1 MVLEVLILRIEVFC
15 MPLLAVSNIKKSFV
29 ERTLFEGMSFE
40 IDASDKVGLVGANGC
55 GKTTLFNILSK
66 RDVPDE
72 GSVYISRD
80 AVIGTMQQHTDD
92 GENTLFESVL
102 SVFSYLEQIE
112 RKLDEI
118 NAELEHGEGSIDAL
132 IAKQHR
138 LNEEYELRGGLT
150 YKSRARAAALGLG
163 FTEDDLSRPM
173 SSFSGGQRNKVQ
185 LARLLLSEANL
196 LLLDEPTNHLDI
208 ESVEWLED
216 FLRSYRKAFI
226 VISHDRYFLDKV
238 TDKTIEIKDRTI
250 YATNGNYSR
259 HIEKRATDRE
269 IQMRQYLNT
278 QKEIRRIYGIVE
290 QQRRWGQERNF
301 VTAASKLKQI
311 ERLKST
317 LVEPERDLATVHFGF
332 SAREISGN
340 DVLMAHGIR
349 KSYVDKHV
357 LNGIDLHVLKG
368 ERIFIVGANGCGKT
382 TLLRILA
389 RTERPDAGYFNFGA
403 NVEAAY
409 YDQTLSQLNDG
420 NTVLNEAWDD
430 HYLTMTQTQIRS
442 TLAAFLFRGDDI
454 EKKVGCLSGG
464 EKARLQ
470 LLKLMLSK
478 ANLLL
483 LDEPT
488 NHLDIASREAL
499 ERALENYG
507 GTLIVVTHDRYLI
520 NRLADKV
527 LYMDNGVV
535 SEHIGGYD
543 ELMEDLERKKV
554 ETVVEAE
561 AQRPRQNDYRAQ
573 KERQSA
579 INRQKGEV
587 RRSEERIAALEG
599 EIAAMEKEL
608 AKPTVASDYKKAG
621 ELSAKIDSRRAELN
635 GLYEAWDEAQR
646 KLDEMEGKN

>member
-1 MVLEVLILRIEVFC
+1 

-29 ERTLFEGMSFE
+29 ERTLFEGISFE

-102 SVFSYLEQIE
+102 SVFGYLEQIE

-118 NAELEHGEGSIDAL
+118 NAELERGEGNINAL

-185 LARLLLSEANL
+185 LAKLLLSEANL

-349 KSYVDKHV
+349 KSYEDKHV

-507 GTLIVVTHDRYLI
+507 GTMIVVTHDRYLI

>member
-1 MVLEVLILRIEVFC
+1 

-40 IDASDKVGLVGANGC
+40 IDATDKVGLVGANGC

-66 RDVPDE
+66 RYVPDE

-102 SVFSYLEQIE
+102 SVFDYLEQIE

-118 NAELEHGEGSIDAL
+118 NAELERGEGNINAL

-185 LARLLLSEANL
+185 LAKLLLSEANL

-311 ERLKST
+311 ERLKAT
-317 LVEPERDLATVHFGF
+317 LVEPERDLATVNFGF
-332 SAREISGN
+332 SAKEISGN
-340 DVLMAHGIR
+340 DVLMGHGIR
-349 KSYVDKHV
+349 KSYGAKHV

-507 GTLIVVTHDRYLI
+507 GTMIVVTHDRYLI

-646 KLDEMEGKN
+646 KLDEMEGQN

>member
-1 MVLEVLILRIEVFC
+1 

-40 IDASDKVGLVGANGC
+40 IDATDKVGLVGANGC

-92 GENTLFESVL
+92 CENTLFESVL
-102 SVFSYLEQIE
+102 SVFDYLEQIE

-138 LNEEYELRGGLT
+138 LNEEYERQGGLT

-216 FLRSYRKAFI
+216 FLHSYRKAFI

-349 KSYVDKHV
+349 KSYGDKHV

-507 GTLIVVTHDRYLI
+507 GTMIVVTHDRYLI

-646 KLDEMEGKN
+646 KLDEMEGQN

>member
-1 MVLEVLILRIEVFC
+1 

-29 ERTLFEGMSFE
+29 ERTLFEGISFE

-55 GKTTLFNILSK
+55 GKTTMLNIISK

-102 SVFSYLEQIE
+102 SVFDYLEQIE

-118 NAELEHGEGSIDAL
+118 NAELERGEGSIDAL

-138 LNEEYELRGGLT
+138 LNEEYERQGGLT

-185 LARLLLSEANL
+185 LAKLLLSEANL

-311 ERLKST
+311 ERLKAT
-317 LVEPERDLATVHFGF
+317 LVEPERDLATVNFGF
-332 SAREISGN
+332 SAKEISGN
-340 DVLMAHGIR
+340 DVLMGHGIR
-349 KSYVDKHV
+349 KSYGAKHV

-507 GTLIVVTHDRYLI
+507 GTMIVVTHDRYLI

-554 ETVVEAE
+554 ETVVEAD

-646 KLDEMEGKN
+646 KLDEMEGKS

>member
-1 MVLEVLILRIEVFC
+1 

-29 ERTLFEGMSFE
+29 ERTLFEGISFE

-102 SVFSYLEQIE
+102 SVFGYLEQIE

-118 NAELEHGEGSIDAL
+118 NAELERGEGNINAL

-507 GTLIVVTHDRYLI
+507 GTMIVVTHDRYLI

>member
-1 MVLEVLILRIEVFC
+1 

-29 ERTLFEGMSFE
+29 ERTLFEGISFE

-102 SVFSYLEQIE
+102 SVFDYLEQIE

-138 LNEEYELRGGLT
+138 LNEEYERQGGLT

-507 GTLIVVTHDRYLI
+507 GTMIVVTHDRYLI

>member
-55 GKTTLFNILSK
+55 GKTTLLNILSK

-102 SVFSYLEQIE
+102 SVFGYLEQIE

-118 NAELEHGEGSIDAL
+118 NAELERGEGNINAL

-138 LNEEYELRGGLT
+138 LNEEYERQGGLT

-403 NVEAAY
+403 NVDVAY

-507 GTLIVVTHDRYLI
+507 GTMIVVTHDRYLI

>member
-1 MVLEVLILRIEVFC
+1 

-29 ERTLFEGMSFE
+29 ERTLFEGISFE

-55 GKTTLFNILSK
+55 GKTTLLNIISK

-102 SVFSYLEQIE
+102 SVFDYLEQIE

-118 NAELEHGEGSIDAL
+118 NAELERGEGSIDAL

-138 LNEEYELRGGLT
+138 LNEEYERQGGLT

-185 LARLLLSEANL
+185 LAKLLLSEANL

-238 TDKTIEIKDRTI
+238 TAKTIEIKDRTI

-311 ERLKST
+311 ERLKAT

-332 SAREISGN
+332 SAKEISGN
-340 DVLMAHGIR
+340 DVLMGHGIR
-349 KSYVDKHV
+349 KSYGAKHV

-507 GTLIVVTHDRYLI
+507 GTMIVVTHDRYLI

-543 ELMEDLERKKV
+543 ELIEDLERKKV

-646 KLDEMEGKN
+646 KLDEMEGKS

>member
-1 MVLEVLILRIEVFC
+1 

-29 ERTLFEGMSFE
+29 ERTLFEGISFE

-507 GTLIVVTHDRYLI
+507 GTMIVVTHDRYLI

-646 KLDEMEGKN
+646 KLDEMEGQN

>member
-1 MVLEVLILRIEVFC
+1 

-29 ERTLFEGMSFE
+29 ERTLFEGISFE

-55 GKTTLFNILSK
+55 GKTTLLNIISK

-102 SVFSYLEQIE
+102 SVFDYLEQIE

-118 NAELEHGEGSIDAL
+118 NAELERGEGSIDAL

-138 LNEEYELRGGLT
+138 LNEEYERQGGLT

-185 LARLLLSEANL
+185 LAKLLLSEANL

-311 ERLKST
+311 ERLKAT

-332 SAREISGN
+332 SAKEISGN
-340 DVLMAHGIR
+340 DVLMGHGIR
-349 KSYVDKHV
+349 KSYGAKHV

-507 GTLIVVTHDRYLI
+507 GTMIVVTHDRYLI

-554 ETVVEAE
+554 ETVVEAD
-561 AQRPRQNDYRAQ
+561 AHRPRQNDYRAQ

-646 KLDEMEGKN
+646 KLDEMEGKS

>member
-1 MVLEVLILRIEVFC
+1 

-40 IDASDKVGLVGANGC
+40 IDATDKVGLVGANGC

-102 SVFSYLEQIE
+102 SVFGYLEQIE

-118 NAELEHGEGSIDAL
+118 NAELERGEGSIDAL

-138 LNEEYELRGGLT
+138 LNEEYERQGGLT

-507 GTLIVVTHDRYLI
+507 GTMIVVTHDRYLI

>member
-1 MVLEVLILRIEVFC
+1 

-29 ERTLFEGMSFE
+29 ERTLFEGISFE

-102 SVFSYLEQIE
+102 SVFGYLEQIE

-118 NAELEHGEGSIDAL
+118 NAELERGEGNINAL

-138 LNEEYELRGGLT
+138 LNEEYERQGGLT

-382 TLLRILA
+382 TLLRIFA

-507 GTLIVVTHDRYLI
+507 GTMIVVTHDRYLI

-646 KLDEMEGKN
+646 KLDEMEGQN

>member
-1 MVLEVLILRIEVFC
+1 

-29 ERTLFEGMSFE
+29 ERTLFEGISFE

-102 SVFSYLEQIE
+102 SVFDYLEQIE

-118 NAELEHGEGSIDAL
+118 NAELERGEGSIDAL

-138 LNEEYELRGGLT
+138 LNEEYERQGGLT

-349 KSYVDKHV
+349 KSYGDKHV

-507 GTLIVVTHDRYLI
+507 GT
-520 NRLADKV
+520 RLWLRMTD
-527 LYMDNGVV
+527 
-535 SEHIGGYD
+535 I
-543 ELMEDLERKKV
+543 
-554 ETVVEAE
+554 
-561 AQRPRQNDYRAQ
+561 
-573 KERQSA
+573 
-579 INRQKGEV
+579 
-587 RRSEERIAALEG
+587 
-599 EIAAMEKEL
+599 
-608 AKPTVASDYKKAG
+608 
-621 ELSAKIDSRRAELN
+621 
-635 GLYEAWDEAQR
+635 
-646 KLDEMEGKN
+646 

>member
-1 MVLEVLILRIEVFC
+1 

-29 ERTLFEGMSFE
+29 ERTLFEGISFE

-55 GKTTLFNILSK
+55 GKTTLLNIISK

-102 SVFSYLEQIE
+102 SVFDYLEQIE

-118 NAELEHGEGSIDAL
+118 NAELERGEGSIDAL

-138 LNEEYELRGGLT
+138 LNEEYERQGGLT

-185 LARLLLSEANL
+185 LAKLLLSEANL

-311 ERLKST
+311 ERLKAT
-317 LVEPERDLATVHFGF
+317 LVEPERDLATVNFGF
-332 SAREISGN
+332 SAKEISGN
-340 DVLMAHGIR
+340 DVLMGHGIR
-349 KSYVDKHV
+349 KSYGAKHV

-507 GTLIVVTHDRYLI
+507 GTMIVVTHDRYLI

-554 ETVVEAE
+554 ETVVEAD

-646 KLDEMEGKN
+646 KLDEMEGKS

>member
-1 MVLEVLILRIEVFC
+1 

-29 ERTLFEGMSFE
+29 ERTLFEGISFE

-55 GKTTLFNILSK
+55 GKTTLLNIISK

-102 SVFSYLEQIE
+102 SVFDYLEQIE

-118 NAELEHGEGSIDAL
+118 NAELERGEGSIDAL

-138 LNEEYELRGGLT
+138 LNEEYERQGGLT

-185 LARLLLSEANL
+185 LAKLLLSEANL

-311 ERLKST
+311 ERLKAT
-317 LVEPERDLATVHFGF
+317 LVEPERDLATVNFGF
-332 SAREISGN
+332 SAKEISGN
-340 DVLMAHGIR
+340 DVLMGHGIR
-349 KSYVDKHV
+349 KSYGAKHV

-507 GTLIVVTHDRYLI
+507 GTMIVVTHDRYLI

-554 ETVVEAE
+554 ETVVEAD

-587 RRSEERIAALEG
+587 RRSEERITALEG

>member
-1 MVLEVLILRIEVFC
+1 

-102 SVFSYLEQIE
+102 SVFGYLEQIE

-118 NAELEHGEGSIDAL
+118 NAELERGEGNINAL

-507 GTLIVVTHDRYLI
+507 GTMIVVTHDRYLI

>member
-1 MVLEVLILRIEVFC
+1 

-29 ERTLFEGMSFE
+29 ERTLFEGISFE

-118 NAELEHGEGSIDAL
+118 NAELERGEGSIDAL

-138 LNEEYELRGGLT
+138 LNEEYERQGGLT

-507 GTLIVVTHDRYLI
+507 GTMIVVTHDRYLI

>member
-1 MVLEVLILRIEVFC
+1 

-40 IDASDKVGLVGANGC
+40 IDATDKVGLVGANGC

-102 SVFSYLEQIE
+102 SVFGYLEQIE

-507 GTLIVVTHDRYLI
+507 GTMIVVTHDRYLI

-599 EIAAMEKEL
+599 EIAAMEKEF

-646 KLDEMEGKN
+646 KLDEMEGQN

>member
-1 MVLEVLILRIEVFC
+1 

-29 ERTLFEGMSFE
+29 ERTLFEGISFE

-102 SVFSYLEQIE
+102 SVFDYLEQIE

-118 NAELEHGEGSIDAL
+118 NAELERGEGSIDAL

-138 LNEEYELRGGLT
+138 LNEEYERQGGLT

-259 HIEKRATDRE
+259 HIEKRATNRE

-340 DVLMAHGIR
+340 DVLMGHGIR
-349 KSYVDKHV
+349 KSYGAKHV
-357 LNGIDLHVLKG
+357 LNGIDLHILKG

-507 GTLIVVTHDRYLI
+507 GTMIVVTHDRYLI

-608 AKPTVASDYKKAG
+608 AKPAVASDYKKAG

>member
-1 MVLEVLILRIEVFC
+1 

-29 ERTLFEGMSFE
+29 ERTLFEGISFE

-102 SVFSYLEQIE
+102 SVFGYLEQIE

-118 NAELEHGEGSIDAL
+118 NAELERGEGNINAL

-138 LNEEYELRGGLT
+138 LNEEYERQGGLT

-357 LNGIDLHVLKG
+357 LNGIDLHILKG

-507 GTLIVVTHDRYLI
+507 GTMIVVTHDRYLI

>member
-1 MVLEVLILRIEVFC
+1 

-349 KSYVDKHV
+349 KSYGDKHV

-507 GTLIVVTHDRYLI
+507 GTMIVVTHDRYLI

>member
-1 MVLEVLILRIEVFC
+1 

-29 ERTLFEGMSFE
+29 ERTLFEGISFE

-102 SVFSYLEQIE
+102 SVFDYLEQIE

-138 LNEEYELRGGLT
+138 LNEEYERQGGLT

-259 HIEKRATDRE
+259 HIEKRATNRE

-340 DVLMAHGIR
+340 DVLMGHGIR
-349 KSYVDKHV
+349 KSYGAKHV

-507 GTLIVVTHDRYLI
+507 GTMIVVTHDRYLI

>member
-1 MVLEVLILRIEVFC
+1 

-29 ERTLFEGMSFE
+29 ERTLFEGISFE

-55 GKTTLFNILSK
+55 GKTTLLNIISK

-102 SVFSYLEQIE
+102 SVFDYLEQIE

-138 LNEEYELRGGLT
+138 LNEEYERQGGLT

-185 LARLLLSEANL
+185 LAKLLLSEANL

-238 TDKTIEIKDRTI
+238 TAKTIEIKDRTI

-311 ERLKST
+311 ERLKAT

-332 SAREISGN
+332 SAKEISGN
-340 DVLMAHGIR
+340 DVLMGHGIR
-349 KSYVDKHV
+349 KSYGAKHV

-507 GTLIVVTHDRYLI
+507 GTMIVVTHDRYLI

-554 ETVVEAE
+554 ETVVEAD

-646 KLDEMEGKN
+646 KLDEMEGKS

>member
-1 MVLEVLILRIEVFC
+1 

-29 ERTLFEGMSFE
+29 ERTLFEGISFE

-55 GKTTLFNILSK
+55 GKTTLLNIISK

-102 SVFSYLEQIE
+102 SVFDYLEQIE

-118 NAELEHGEGSIDAL
+118 NAELERGEGSIDAL

-138 LNEEYELRGGLT
+138 LNEEYERQGGLT

-185 LARLLLSEANL
+185 LAKLLLSEANL

-311 ERLKST
+311 ERLKAT

-332 SAREISGN
+332 SAKEISGN
-340 DVLMAHGIR
+340 DVLMGHGIR
-349 KSYVDKHV
+349 KSYGAKHV

-507 GTLIVVTHDRYLI
+507 GTMIVVTHDRYLI

-554 ETVVEAE
+554 ETVVEAD

-587 RRSEERIAALEG
+587 RRSEERITALEG

>member
-1 MVLEVLILRIEVFC
+1 

-29 ERTLFEGMSFE
+29 ERTLFEGISFE

-102 SVFSYLEQIE
+102 SVFGYLEQIE

-118 NAELEHGEGSIDAL
+118 NAELERGEGSIDAL

-138 LNEEYELRGGLT
+138 LNEEYERQGGLT

-507 GTLIVVTHDRYLI
+507 GTMIVVTHDRYLI

-587 RRSEERIAALEG
+587 RRSEERIAALES

>member
-1 MVLEVLILRIEVFC
+1 

-102 SVFSYLEQIE
+102 SVFGYLEQIE

-118 NAELEHGEGSIDAL
+118 NAELERGEGNINAL

-311 ERLKST
+311 ERLKAT

-349 KSYVDKHV
+349 KSYGDKHV

-507 GTLIVVTHDRYLI
+507 GTMIVVTHDRYLI

-554 ETVVEAE
+554 ETVVEAD

-587 RRSEERIAALEG
+587 RRSEERITALEG

-646 KLDEMEGKN
+646 KLDEMEGQN

>member
-1 MVLEVLILRIEVFC
+1 

-29 ERTLFEGMSFE
+29 ERTLFEGISFE

-55 GKTTLFNILSK
+55 GKTTLLNIISK

-102 SVFSYLEQIE
+102 SVFDYLEQIE

-118 NAELEHGEGSIDAL
+118 NAELERGEGSIDAL

-138 LNEEYELRGGLT
+138 LNEEYERQGGLT

-185 LARLLLSEANL
+185 LAKLLLSEANL

-238 TDKTIEIKDRTI
+238 TAKTIEIKDRTI

-311 ERLKST
+311 ERLKAT

-332 SAREISGN
+332 SAKEISGN
-340 DVLMAHGIR
+340 DVLMGHGIR
-349 KSYVDKHV
+349 KSYGAKHV

-382 TLLRILA
+382 TLLKILA

-507 GTLIVVTHDRYLI
+507 GTMIVVTHDRYLI

-554 ETVVEAE
+554 ETVVEAD

-646 KLDEMEGKN
+646 KLDEMEGKS

>member
-29 ERTLFEGMSFE
+29 ERTLFEGISFE

-102 SVFSYLEQIE
+102 SVFGYLEQIE

-118 NAELEHGEGSIDAL
+118 NAELERGEGNINAL

-332 SAREISGN
+332 SAKEISGN
-340 DVLMAHGIR
+340 DVLMGHGIR
-349 KSYVDKHV
+349 KSYGAKHV

-507 GTLIVVTHDRYLI
+507 GTMIVVTHDRYLI

>member
-1 MVLEVLILRIEVFC
+1 

-29 ERTLFEGMSFE
+29 ERTLFEGISFE

-102 SVFSYLEQIE
+102 SVFGYLEQIE

-118 NAELEHGEGSIDAL
+118 NAELERGEGNINAL

-138 LNEEYELRGGLT
+138 LNEEYERQGGLT

-507 GTLIVVTHDRYLI
+507 GTMIVVTHDRYLI

-646 KLDEMEGKN
+646 KLDEMEGQN

>member
-1 MVLEVLILRIEVFC
+1 

-102 SVFSYLEQIE
+102 SVFDYLEQIE

-118 NAELEHGEGSIDAL
+118 NAELERGEGSIDAL

-138 LNEEYELRGGLT
+138 LNEEYERQGGLT

-185 LARLLLSEANL
+185 LAKLLLSEANL

-238 TDKTIEIKDRTI
+238 TAKTIEIKDRTI

-507 GTLIVVTHDRYLI
+507 GTMIVVTHDRYLI

-646 KLDEMEGKN
+646 KLDEMEGQN

>member
-1 MVLEVLILRIEVFC
+1 

-29 ERTLFEGMSFE
+29 ERTLFEGISFE

-102 SVFSYLEQIE
+102 SVFGYLEQIE

-118 NAELEHGEGSIDAL
+118 NAELERGEGNINAL

-507 GTLIVVTHDRYLI
+507 GTMIVVTHDRYLI

-599 EIAAMEKEL
+599 EIASMEKEL

-646 KLDEMEGKN
+646 KLDEMEGQN

>member
-29 ERTLFEGMSFE
+29 ERTLFEGISFE

-102 SVFSYLEQIE
+102 SVFGYLEQIE

-118 NAELEHGEGSIDAL
+118 NAELERGEGNINAL

-138 LNEEYELRGGLT
+138 LNEEYERQGGLT

-507 GTLIVVTHDRYLI
+507 GTMIVVTHDRYLI

-579 INRQKGEV
+579 INRQKGKV

>member
-1 MVLEVLILRIEVFC
+1 

-40 IDASDKVGLVGANGC
+40 IDSSDKVGLVGANGC

-102 SVFSYLEQIE
+102 SVFDYLEQIE

-138 LNEEYELRGGLT
+138 LNEEYERQGGLT

-185 LARLLLSEANL
+185 LAKLLLSEANL

-311 ERLKST
+311 ERLKAT

-332 SAREISGN
+332 SAKEISGN
-340 DVLMAHGIR
+340 DVLMGHGIR
-349 KSYVDKHV
+349 KSYGAKHV

-507 GTLIVVTHDRYLI
+507 GTMIVVTHDRYLI

-646 KLDEMEGKN
+646 KLDEMEGKS

>member
-1 MVLEVLILRIEVFC
+1 

-29 ERTLFEGMSFE
+29 ERTLFEGISFE

-102 SVFSYLEQIE
+102 SVFGYLEQIE

-118 NAELEHGEGSIDAL
+118 NAELERGEGNINAL

-507 GTLIVVTHDRYLI
+507 GTMIVVTHDRYLI

-543 ELMEDLERKKV
+543 ELMEDLERKKA

>member
-1 MVLEVLILRIEVFC
+1 

-29 ERTLFEGMSFE
+29 ERTLFEGISFE

-118 NAELEHGEGSIDAL
+118 NAELERGEGNINAL

-138 LNEEYELRGGLT
+138 LNEEYERQGGLT

-507 GTLIVVTHDRYLI
+507 GTMIVVTHDRYLI

>member
-1 MVLEVLILRIEVFC
+1 

-29 ERTLFEGMSFE
+29 ERTLFEGISFE

-55 GKTTLFNILSK
+55 GKTTLLNIISK

-102 SVFSYLEQIE
+102 SVFDYLEQIE

-118 NAELEHGEGSIDAL
+118 NAELERGEGSIDAL

-138 LNEEYELRGGLT
+138 LNEEYERQGGLT

-185 LARLLLSEANL
+185 LAKLLLSEANL

-311 ERLKST
+311 ERLKAT

-332 SAREISGN
+332 SAKEISGN
-340 DVLMAHGIR
+340 DVLMGHGIR
-349 KSYVDKHV
+349 KSYGAKHV

-507 GTLIVVTHDRYLI
+507 GTMIVVTHDRYLI

-646 KLDEMEGKN
+646 KLDEMEGKS

>member
-1 MVLEVLILRIEVFC
+1 

-29 ERTLFEGMSFE
+29 ERTLFEGISFE

-409 YDQTLSQLNDG
+409 YDQTLSQLKDG

-507 GTLIVVTHDRYLI
+507 GTMIVVTHDRYLI